1 MCCVKKLSLP
11 NNNFLITMTGT
22 KILKYLSPYI
32 GPLILMVIFIYCQ
45 ASATLALPDYMANI
59 INKGIMSKNTGVILH
74 YGLIMILIAI
84 GGGLA
89 TVGVNYLASRIG
101 AGLARNLRDAVFTKT
116 ENFSLAEFNKFS
128 TASLITRTTND
139 VQQIQIVLTMLFRL
153 AIVAPL
159 IGILATLKAYQLAPS
174 MMWIMGVAVFVLIL
188 IIALLFKIVTPRFTL
203 LQKLI
208 DKLNLVT
215 REILTGLRVI
225 RAFNKEKYEEEKF
238 NKVNEDLTKLNLF
251 VNRLLMLFQPAII
264 LNFMMIAIVWLGAHQ
279 IELGNLQIGNMLAF
293 MQYSIQSVSAFLM
306 ISIIF
311 VVIPRAS
318 VSAERIEE
326 VLDTEIQIKDPIHP
340 VKAPRRGGKVEFR
353 NVTFIYPGADEP
365 VLHNI
370 SFVALP
376 GQTTAFIGSTGS
388 GKSTILNL
396 IPRFYDVTEGQV
408 LVDNVDVRDM
418 KQKDLRDR
426 IGYVSQKAMLF
437 SGTIKENI
445 AYGNPNATE
454 EEIFRAAATAQA
466 LEFIKELD
474 RKFESSIAQA
484 GTNFSGG
491 QKQRLAIAR
500 ALAKNP
506 ELYLFDDSF
515 SALDFKTDAALRKA
529 LKRETQGKTVITVTQ
544 RIGTI
549 MDADKI
555 IVIDNGRIVGEGTH
569 RELLR
574 TCDIYRE
581 IATSQLS
588 PKDLEKDLT

>member
-1 MCCVKKLSLP
+1 
-11 NNNFLITMTGT
+11 MTGT
-22 KILKYLSPYI
+22 KILKYISPYI
-32 GPLILMVIFIYCQ
+32 WPLLLMAVFIYCQ
-45 ASATLALPDYMANI
+45 ASANLALPDYMANI
-59 INKGIMSKNTGVILH
+59 INQGIMGKDTEVILH

-89 TVGVNYLASRIG
+89 TIGVNYLAARIG
-101 AGLARNLRDAVFTKT
+101 AGFAKDLRDAVFTKV
-116 ENFSLAEFNKFS
+116 ESFSLAEFNKFS
-128 TASLITRTTND
+128 TASLITRATND
-139 VQQIQIVLTMLFRL
+139 VQQIQVVLIMIFRL
-153 AIVAPL
+153 ALMAPL
-159 IGILATLKAYQLAPS
+159 MGILATLKAYHLAPS
-174 MMWIMGVAVFVLIL
+174 MTWIMAVAVVALIL
-188 IIALLFKIVTPRFTL
+188 IIAVLFRIVIPKFTL

-225 RAFNKEKYEEEKF
+225 KAFNKEKHEEKKF
-238 NKVNEDLTKLNLF
+238 NKVNKDLTQLNLF
-251 VNRLLMLFQPAII
+251 VNRLMILLQPAMMLI
-264 LNFMMIAIVWLGAHQ
+264 LNFMMIAIVWFGAHQ

-293 MQYSIQSVSAFLM
+293 LQYSMQAVSAFLM

-311 VVIPRAS
+311 IAIPRAS
-318 VSAERIEE
+318 VSANRIAE
-326 VLDTEIQIKDPIHP
+326 VLETDVQIKDPLKP
-340 VKAPRRGGKVEFR
+340 VKAPRKGGKVEFK
-353 NVTFIYPGADEP
+353 NVTFAYPGAAEP

-408 LVDNVDVRDM
+408 LVDGVDVRDM
-418 KQKDLRDR
+418 RQKDLRER
-426 IGYVSQKAMLF
+426 IGYVSQRAMLF

-445 AYGNPNATE
+445 TYGNPNATE

-466 LEFIKELD
+466 LEFIKELEQ
-474 RKFESSIAQA
+474 KFDSSVAQA
-484 GTNFSGG
+484 GSNLSGG

-515 SALDFKTDAALRKA
+515 SALDFKTDAALRSA
-529 LKRETQGKTVITVTQ
+529 LRKEAKGKTILIVTQ
-544 RIGTI
+544 RVGTI

-555 IVIDNGRIVGEGTH
+555 IVIDFGKIVGEGTH
-569 RELLR
+569 KELLS
-574 TCDIYRE
+574 TCKVYRE
-581 IATSQLS
+581 IATSQL
-588 PKDLEKDLT
+588 PPEKLAKDLI